1 MFHAVPSWGM
11 RQPAPSAVALLE
23 EALGAATGGAALV
36 LDAEQRIRGATPS
49 AMELFRVPIPMGA
62 SAAKFLCGDAPKRPI
77 AEALAQGRPIEAQL
91 PGGLGHPRQLRV
103 RTVPLRRGSVVLGA
117 LVLLADAG
125 PMGDEGPLLFH
136 GMWTQNASMRE
147 VFRVVERVA
156 ADDVT
161 VLVRGETGTGK
172 ELVAHALHALS
183 ARALGPF
190 RAINCAAL
198 PPNLLES
205 ELFGHAK
212 GAFTGALRDTPG
224 HVQLAHRGT
233 LFLDEVAELPLELQ
247 AKLLRVIET
256 HTVIPVGG
264 REPIPVD
271 VRVVSATH
279 RALRQEV
286 QAGRFRADLMY
297 RLRVIPIFI
306 PALRAREGDIELIAS
321 KLVNEMSP
329 SRRRKV
335 EQISGA
341 AMALLRRHPFPGNVR
356 ELRNV
361 LAYAYAMGD
370 GPVIVPSDLPPELRD
385 PEANADTEELS
396 VATGGASAPL
406 TESPEARRIRA
417 AVERAGGNRHRAAQV
432 LGMSR
437 VTLWRRMRD
446 LGLLDDSKR

>member
-1 MFHAVPSWGM
+1 
-11 RQPAPSAVALLE
+11 
-23 EALGAATGGAALV
+23 
-36 LDAEQRIRGATPS
+36 
-49 AMELFRVPIPMGA
+49 
-62 SAAKFLCGDAPKRPI
+62 
-77 AEALAQGRPIEAQL
+77 
-91 PGGLGHPRQLRV
+91 
-103 RTVPLRRGSVVLGA
+103 
-117 LVLLADAG
+117 
-125 PMGDEGPLLFH
+125 
-136 GMWTQNASMRE
+136 
-147 VFRVVERVA
+147 
-156 ADDVT
+156 
-161 VLVRGETGTGK
+161 
-172 ELVAHALHALS
+172 
-183 ARALGPF
+183 
-190 RAINCAAL
+190 
-198 PPNLLES
+198 
-205 ELFGHAK
+205 
-212 GAFTGALRDTPG
+212 
-224 HVQLAHRGT
+224 
-233 LFLDEVAELPLELQ
+233 
-247 AKLLRVIET
+247 
-256 HTVIPVGG
+256 
-264 REPIPVD
+264 
-271 VRVVSATH
+271 
-279 RALRQEV
+279 
-286 QAGRFRADLMY
+286 MY